1 MALTTSNAKWKIV
14 VGHHTIKSASD
25 HGNTEELVEKVLPIL
40 EVCSYI
46 FLGSGGTRNILLEG
60 RLAIIR
66 CGETALL
73 KTALFRGQR

>member
-46 FLGSGGTRNILLEG
+46 FLKQWRNQKYFFR

-66 CGETALL
+66 CSETVLS